1 VPRPTIVLDC
11 DPGHD
16 DAVAIIVAAA
26 HTHLVAITT
35 VSGNAPLSATTRN
48 ALLVTQI
55 AGIDVP
61 VYAGADRPLV
71 EPPRHAPQIHGT
83 TGLDGPVLP
92 SLARELAG
100 TDAVARL
107 IALSHAHADLWI
119 VAVGPLTNVALALRC
134 DPGLAGRIAGI
145 SIMGGALHTGNTT
158 RAAEFNVWADP
169 EAAAIVF
176 GSGAPLRMAGLDLT
190 YQFYVDDETV
200 AALRAIG
207 SEVATFVADLF
218 GFYIGAVEA
227 RGGRRRAFLH
237 DPCAVLALTHP
248 ELFETEDLRV
258 DVELTGSVTR
268 GSTVPDVRHLLDAP
282 EPNVTVLRRIDR
294 TAGMAVVVDAIAGR
308 RA

>member
-16 DAVAIIVAAA
+16 DAVAMIVAAA
-26 HTHLVAITT
+26 HTDLVAITT
-35 VSGNAPLSATTRN
+35 VSGNAPLSATSRN
-48 ALLVTQI
+48 ALLVAQI
-55 AGIDVP
+55 AGVDVP

-71 EPPRHAPQIHGT
+71 EPPRHAPQIHGA

-92 SLARELAG
+92 PLERELAG
-100 TDAVARL
+100 DDAVARL
-107 IALSHAHADLWI
+107 SALSHAHADLWI
-119 VAVGPLTNVALALRC
+119 VAVGPLTNVALALRS
-134 DPGLAGRIAGI
+134 DPGLVGRLAGI
-145 SIMGGALHTGNTT
+145 SIMGGALHTGNAS

-176 GSGAPLRMAGLDLT
+176 DSGVPLRMAGLDLT
-190 YQFYVDDETV
+190 YQFYVDDHTV
-200 AALRAIG
+200 ATLRAIG
-207 SEVATFVADLF
+207 SQVAAFVADLF
-218 GFYIGAVEA
+218 DFYIGAIEA

-282 EPNVTVLRRIDR
+282 EPNVTVLRRVDR
-294 TAGMAVVVDAIAGR
+294 AAGMEVVVDAIASR
-308 RA
+308 PA

>member
-16 DAVAIIVAAA
+16 DAVAIILAAV
-26 HTHLVAITT
+26 HTDLVAITT

-55 AGIDVP
+55 ADIDVP
-61 VYAGADRPLV
+61 VYAGAERPLI

-92 SLARELAG
+92 PLERELAG

-107 IALSHAHADLWI
+107 IALSHEHADLWI
-119 VAVGPLTNVALALRC
+119 VAVGPLTNVALALRS
-134 DPGLAGRIAGI
+134 DPGLGGRIAGI

-176 GSGAPLRMAGLDLT
+176 DSGVALRMAGLDLT
-190 YQFYVDDETV
+190 YQFFVDDETV

-207 SEVATFVADLF
+207 SEVAAFVADLF

-227 RGGRRRAFLH
+227 RGGRRQAFLH

-248 ELFETEDLRV
+248 ELFEVEDLRV

-268 GSTVPDVRHLLDAP
+268 GSTVPDARRLLDAP
-282 EPNVTVLRRIDR
+282 EPNVTVLRRVDR
-294 TAGMAVVVDAIAGR
+294 PAGMEVVLRAIAASG
-308 RA
+308 A